1 MPRRTAAAGLLEPGR
16 PLTRDE
22 YDAHV
27 AATMLEA
34 VLEER
39 VRTLAKVYGWR
50 RYHTLRPKGSPAGFP
65 DDVLVRRN
73 RLIFAELKT
82 AKGKTTGD
90 QDGWLADLRAVEL
103 AASYAPGPNPI
114 EVYLWRPA
122 DLIAGAIEAVLR

>member
-1 MPRRTAAAGLLEPGR
+1 MTVRPHDLETERGFQDAVIALFRLHGWLVYHVPDSRRATSNGYPD
-16 PLTRDE
+16 LTMV
-22 YDAHV
+22 HP
-27 AATMLEA
+27 TH
-34 VLEER
+34 
-39 VRTLAKVYGWR
+39 G
-50 RYHTLRPKGSPAGFP
+50 
-65 DDVLVRRN
+65 
-73 RLIFAELKT
+73 LIFAELKT